1 MRNPVKNLD
10 LSAFTWH
17 AFSREAMFDK
27 RWYLRSERLVVYTAT
42 MLMGMA
48 AQGAATYCMFKYKFL
63 RQHIGNFSGH
73 TAHVHEIDIM
83 AGAILSMI
91 FPCLVVLFL
100 NVEYTLLLFWPG
112 RLWPSWYNTWFRQ
125 WYMLGATLGMLATIV
140 SSTVIVAT
148 RSASIMGV
156 DATTAKQLTDLYF
169 RPPLVYRNWAQNIV
183 WLVLMW
189 ITMLLNIAS
198 TVLMQIALSRDG
210 VMTRITP
217 TLSAQEDNSSS
228 VAEGA
233 DIPSIEEEKAPVT
246 ITVN

>member
-73 TAHVHEIDIM
+73 AAHVHEIDIM
-83 AGAILSMI
+83 AGTILSMI

-112 RLWPSWYNTWFRQ
+112 RLWPSWYNNWFRK
-125 WYMLGATLGMLATIV
+125 WYMLSATLGMLATIV

-156 DATTAKQLTDLYF
+156 DAITAKQLTDLYF
-169 RPPLVYRNWAQNIV
+169 RPPLEYCLAGADVDYNAIEY
-183 WLVLMW
+183 
-189 ITMLLNIAS
+189 S
-198 TVLMQIALSRDG
+198 QIALSRDG

-246 ITVN
+246 ITMN